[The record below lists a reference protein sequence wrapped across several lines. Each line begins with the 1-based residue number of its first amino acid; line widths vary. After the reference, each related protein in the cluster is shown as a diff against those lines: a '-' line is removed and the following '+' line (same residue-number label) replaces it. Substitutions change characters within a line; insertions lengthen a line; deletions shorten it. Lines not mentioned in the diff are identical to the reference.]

1 MHGLNSETGAPC
13 AAEWTALHT
22 QALTFGDTL
31 DFLRSLHRKA
41 PFLFLNGNTF
51 ATVGRELTIALSSDF
66 SPGRRREIMSAV
78 GHYIAGVL
86 DREPMVEI
94 IEALFEPI
102 SFQPGDRVKTP
113 RGSLHGQILRVLED
127 GRVVWQP
134 NDTAAELI
142 AEAESLVR
150 EKQ

>member
-1 MHGLNSETGAPC
+1 MADETAIGPAGAPDGGRPSPGGGEFSSPLQARAAFLKNWDWQSIVRINRGACARGGALHGLNSETGAPC

-86 DREPMVEI
+86 DRE
-94 IEALFEPI
+94 
-102 SFQPGDRVKTP
+102 
-113 RGSLHGQILRVLED
+113 QI
-127 GRVVWQP
+127 
-134 NDTAAELI
+134 
-142 AEAESLVR
+142 
-150 EKQ
+150 